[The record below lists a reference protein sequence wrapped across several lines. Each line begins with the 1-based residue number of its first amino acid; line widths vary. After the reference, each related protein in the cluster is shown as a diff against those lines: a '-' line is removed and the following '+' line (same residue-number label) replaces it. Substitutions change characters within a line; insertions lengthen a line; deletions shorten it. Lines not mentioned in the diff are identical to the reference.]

1 MVVCRRWL
9 TGDPQPWPG
18 FTPRHGALVI
28 DIVDKSG
35 YYSGTGTSGTIFDG
49 LTRTIELQAHFPN
62 ITPREIKMLL
72 RLALRVSLHRDEQPT
87 IETFRQCA
95 IFRGLQFVTED

>member
-1 MVVCRRWL
+1 
-9 TGDPQPWPG
+9 
-18 FTPRHGALVI
+18 
-28 DIVDKSG
+28 
-35 YYSGTGTSGTIFDG
+35 
-49 LTRTIELQAHFPN
+49 
-62 ITPREIKMLL
+62 MLL